1 MKKVI
6 VFQEKQV
13 FDNFFKIIEVELS
26 YEKFDGQLS
35 PRKRKLIFDR
45 GNSAAAIIFNK
56 GTNKLL
62 FINQFR
68 LPAYK
73 KGEGWLIEIVA
84 GSIQEG
90 ESSDITIIREVKE
103 EIGYQTEKPTFITS
117 FFVSPGAATEK
128 IDLYYIEVSPDQKK
142 FRGGG
147 LVSEDEDIQII
158 ELDIEEALD
167 KIKNQEIID
176 AKTII
181 GILWFKEKIFR
192 L

>member
-26 YEKFDGQLS
+26 YEKFDGQFS

-84 GSIQEG
+84 GFIQEG
-90 ESSDITIIREVKE
+90 ESSDITIIRGIKE
-103 EIGYQTEKPTFITS
+103 EIVNQ
-117 FFVSPGAATEK
+117 
-128 IDLYYIEVSPDQKK
+128 QKK
-142 FRGGG
+142 CRGGG